1 MESYLDVIEHQL
13 EVTGSDEERVSLYQR
28 MAVVWEEQFSK
39 TDRAIDCLQKILVIE
54 DRNQRAYRDLERLY
68 RTERNW
74 DALVENYRR
83 HILVSTDPGERTE
96 LYFSMGRVY
105 EEELRDPDR
114 AIEAF
119 GDVLTFEP
127 DHPDALRGLARL
139 YEQTE
144 QWERA
149 VEVMQRLVPF
159 VEDKERVDLNYRLG
173 KIFDEQ
179 MRVPET
185 AEERLIEALSLDPS
199 HVPSM
204 LALLALYRR
213 RGDSLK
219 AAQLMVRAENNTA
232 NVLEKTRLL
241 YEAGKIYQGDIGDE
255 DKAVELFARTLAFD
269 PEHVEAAEP
278 LAELYF
284 RRGQWA
290 PLVPLLEM
298 LVRKADRKANREVN
312 VLYYRLAKAADQ
324 LGEGEK
330 ALRFYKQAYDLDST
344 HLPTLLDRANL
355 LYRRPRWK
363 RWWRSTARPATG
375 RR

>member
-1 MESYLDVIEHQL
+1 
-13 EVTGSDEERVSLYQR
+13 R
-28 MAVVWEEQFSK
+28 
-39 TDRAIDCLQKILVIE
+39 LV
-54 DRNQRAYRDLERLY
+54 
-68 RTERNW
+68 
-74 DALVENYRR
+74 
-83 HILVSTDPGERTE
+83 G
-96 LYFSMGRVY
+96 
-105 EEELRDPDR
+105 
-114 AIEAF
+114 
-119 GDVLTFEP
+119 
-127 DHPDALRGLARL
+127 
-139 YEQTE
+139 
-144 QWERA
+144 A
-149 VEVMQRLVPF
+149 VEA
-159 VEDKERVDLNYRLG
+159 KEKVDINYRLG

-185 AEERLIEALSLDPS
+185 AEERLIEALAIEPT

-204 LALLALYRR
+204 LALLNLYRR

-298 LVRKADRKANREVN
+298 LVRKADRKAN
-312 VLYYRLAKAADQ
+312 
-324 LGEGEK
+324 
-330 ALRFYKQAYDLDST
+330 
-344 HLPTLLDRANL
+344 
-355 LYRRPRWK
+355 
-363 RWWRSTARPATG
+363 
-375 RR
+375 